1 MEKGMPSVIQ
11 TIAKEPIIW
20 GKYQYMKSG
29 EYMEKIT
36 TTQIHPNIIY
46 MDHI

>member
-11 TIAKEPIIW
+11 TIAKVPIIW
-20 GKYQYMKSG
+20 GKYQYMKLE
-29 EYMEKIT
+29 EYMAKIT
-36 TTQIHPNIIY
+36 TIQTHPNIIY